1 MFKKHP
7 ILSVLG
13 VILTVLLLAMAVT
26 GALILN
32 FGRTQPA
39 ILPGYLL
46 VLGTT
51 VDGTEPSPMLRDRIN
66 AAYDYLTD
74 HPEVICI
81 VSGYRSGDGLIS
93 EAECMYNE
101 LTAMGIAADRIWM
114 EPNASTTEENF
125 EFSLDLIE
133 ERTGSRP
140 DTLSVLSSEFHLL
153 RASMFAAEQGIRTV
167 ITVGAKTTDL
177 PTFVYYFIREI
188 FLVWYY
194 AIF

>member
-7 ILSVLG
+7 VRTILF
-13 VILTVLLLAMAVT
+13 LLLAALILAMTVT
-26 GALILN
+26 GIMILN
-32 FGRTQPA
+32 FGSTQAA
-39 ILPGYLL
+39 ILPQYLL

-51 VDGTEPSPMLRDRIN
+51 VDGTEPSPMLQDRIN
-66 AAYDYLTD
+66 AAYDYLTA

-81 VSGYRSGDGLIS
+81 VSGYQSGAGEIS

-101 LTAMGIAADRIWM
+101 LTGMGIDPSRIWM
-114 EPNASTTEENF
+114 EPNASSTVENF

-133 ERTGSRP
+133 EKTGTRP
-140 DTLSVLSSEFHLL
+140 DWLTVLSSEFHLL
-153 RASMFAAEQGIRTV
+153 RASMFAADQGIHI

-177 PTFVYYFIREI
+177 PTFLYYFIREI

>member
-7 ILSVLG
+7 ILSVTG
-13 VILTVLLLAMAVT
+13 MILAVLLLAMAVT
-26 GALILN
+26 GAVILN
-32 FGRTQPA
+32 FGHTVPA
-39 ILPGYLL
+39 ILPQYLL

-51 VDGTEPSPMLRDRIN
+51 VEGTEPSPMLRDRIN
-66 AAYDYLTD
+66 AAYDYLTGNPD
-74 HPEVICI
+74 VICI
-81 VSGYRSGDGLIS
+81 VSGYQSGDGLIS

-101 LTAMGIAADRIWM
+101 LTKMGIDESRIWM
-114 EPNASTTEENF
+114 EPHASNTEENF

-140 DTLSVLSSEFHLL
+140 DWLTVLSSEFHLL
-153 RASMFAAEQGIRTV
+153 RASMFAADQNVSI
-167 ITVGAKTTDL
+167 ITIGAKTTDL
-177 PTFVYYFIREI
+177 PTFVCYFIREI